1 MEMGTGIECL
11 DKNYIAAGVE
21 PKRVEEYFSIA
32 A

>member
-1 MEMGTGIECL
+1 MGTGIECL

-21 PKRVEEYFSIA
+21 SKQVKEYFSIA

>member
-1 MEMGTGIECL
+1 MGMKLYCL

-21 PKRVEEYFSIA
+21 PKQVEEYFSIA

>member
-1 MEMGTGIECL
+1 MRFVDCL

-21 PKRVEEYFSIA
+21 PKQVKEYFSIA